1 MLRITDDD
9 LVVFYFLLSSS
20 IVIRDTWQAHI
31 KEKDRHCCFSVAFGL
46 HNVDFLL
53 GSTRSG
59 KMFSSTRTSLPA
71 PKLRIIVNYDIKH
84 ACYTKRIARLFV
96 GVVVTAFGRPCTSPR
111 STTPDERLRPPF
123 RLKLCHNAPLANP
136 LPVGRKKNTLAGN
149 RIRGSTYISGTT
161 FS

>member
-46 HNVDFLL
+46 HNVDFLP

-59 KMFSSTRTSLPA
+59 KMFSNTQTSLSA
-71 PKLRIIVNYDIKH
+71 LKLRIIANYDIKH
-84 ACYTKRIARLFV
+84 ACYTKRNAR
-96 GVVVTAFGRPCTSPR
+96 
-111 STTPDERLRPPF
+111 
-123 RLKLCHNAPLANP
+123 PLM
-136 LPVGRKKNTLAGN
+136 LV
-149 RIRGSTYISGTT
+149 
-161 FS
+161 